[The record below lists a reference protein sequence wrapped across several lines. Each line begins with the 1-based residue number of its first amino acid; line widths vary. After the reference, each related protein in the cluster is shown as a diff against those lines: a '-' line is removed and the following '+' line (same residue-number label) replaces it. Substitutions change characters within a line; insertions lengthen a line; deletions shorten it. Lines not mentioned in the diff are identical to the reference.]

1 MVVGTVLIKKSVM
14 KMKIKDAIIK
24 LCKGY
29 TADEF
34 NALTS
39 EYLVTSKERDILEK
53 SLDNSKFNYTNARTA
68 LKLIEDRMDENVKQN
83 YNSFVP
89 IKKYKQAKQDGY
101 NFYRLYHNFIHE
113 LIEEQIEYYQEL
125 NFYNG
130 TDIKGLIKQY
140 IMLDFEYLKDVVEYF
155 SSASELIYNRIDNN
169 GILKDDCDG
178 RALDMYYFLK
188 ANDCKDEYKLQVVD
202 TILERHMNLI
212 FWNTEVKDWCV
223 IESTIWSR
231 DWERMFNN
239 PARYQNYAKPVVVFD
254 EKSEYRTTWGE

>member
-14 KMKIKDAIIK
+14 KMKIKNAIIDF
-24 LCKGY
+24 LGGY
-29 TADEF
+29 TEDEVDKIEKELKEEF
-34 NALTS
+34 SNTVK
-39 EYLVTSKERDILEK
+39 YLDGKIEEKTRVLE
-53 SLDNSKFNYTNARTA
+53 
-68 LKLIEDRMDENVKQN
+68 LIEQREGDSIKKN

-101 NFYRLYHNFIHE
+101 DFYRLYHNFIHE

-130 TDIKGLIKQY
+130 NDIKGLIKQY
-140 IMLDFEYLKDVVEYF
+140 IMLDFEYLKDVVEYV